1 MYTPAPPI
9 LYWCHCDAARSGS
22 NLVAAHRSQ
31 AKRRKVKERSIMNM
45 RLFGKA
51 ILYAGAI
58 LVFGAMALAQSTKG
72 SNPPPP
78 KKDAPSTQPADR
90 ESGAVIAADFKAAG
104 QSSTPRGRDIPS
116 VSEVTV
122 SAKTS
127 GQGSSDREGGGPI
140 ISEVTATDK
149 TNEPAPSFPSFKS
162 MGSAHATEAV
172 APLPHQDKNE
182 LDQLYDKN
190 PNPSSTSQD
199 KAGVN
204 PFYEDNSHQGTNP
217 LFEGRDKD
225 AAAAAPKPSNQAH
238 SHETVEYKDPEDM
251 TTRYRP
257 GNNKTTKDS
266 NPPQKSGTPSKQ

>member
-1 MYTPAPPI
+1 
-9 LYWCHCDAARSGS
+9 
-22 NLVAAHRSQ
+22 
-31 AKRRKVKERSIMNM
+31 MNM

-58 LVFGAMALAQSTKG
+58 LIFGAMALAQSTKG

-78 KKDAPSTQPADR
+78 KKDAPSAQPADR
-90 ESGAVIAADFKAAG
+90 KSGAVIAADFKTDG
-104 QSSTPRGRDIPS
+104 PSSTPRGRDIPS

-122 SAKTS
+122 
-127 GQGSSDREGGGPI
+127 
-140 ISEVTATDK
+140 TDK
-149 TNEPAPSFPSFKS
+149 TDGQAAAFPSLKS

-172 APLPHQDKNE
+172 APLPHQSKNE

-190 PNPSSTSQD
+190 PNPSSTSQ
-199 KAGVN
+199 AREGV
-204 PFYEDNSHQGTNP
+204 NP
-217 LFEGRDKD
+217 LFETKDKD
-225 AAAAAPKPSNQAH
+225 AIASAPESSNQAH

-257 GNNKTTKDS
+257 GNNKTTKES

>member
-1 MYTPAPPI
+1 
-9 LYWCHCDAARSGS
+9 
-22 NLVAAHRSQ
+22 
-31 AKRRKVKERSIMNM
+31 MNM

-58 LVFGAMALAQSTKG
+58 LIFGAMALAQSTKG

-78 KKDAPSTQPADR
+78 KKDAPSAQPADR
-90 ESGAVIAADFKAAG
+90 KSGAVIAADFKSTG
-104 QSSTPRGRDIPS
+104 QSSSERGRDIPS

-122 SAKTS
+122 TAKTGGQPTSGRGRDNPSISEVTAGAKTS
-127 GQGSSDREGGGPI
+127 GQASSDREGEGPI

-149 TNEPAPSFPSFKS
+149 KEGQAAAFPSFKS

-172 APLPHQDKNE
+172 APQPHQGKNE

-190 PNPSSTSQD
+190 PNPPSTSE
-199 KAGVN
+199 AREGV
-204 PFYEDNSHQGTNP
+204 NP
-217 LFEGRDKD
+217 LFEAKDKD
-225 AAAAAPKPSNQAH
+225 AVAAAPKPSNQAH

-257 GNNKTTKDS
+257 GNNKTTKDN
-266 NPPQKSGTPSKQ
+266 NPPQKGSPSKQ